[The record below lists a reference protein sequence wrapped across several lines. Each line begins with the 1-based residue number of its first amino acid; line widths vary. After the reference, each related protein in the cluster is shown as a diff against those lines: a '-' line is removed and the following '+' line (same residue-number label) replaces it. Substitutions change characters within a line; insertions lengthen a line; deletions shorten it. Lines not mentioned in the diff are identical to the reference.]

1 MKYWCQGC
9 DEERSGEWINF
20 RPFGPFSPPRRIFAC
35 ECCGEPLVEAGEC
48 IYCGEPCDPDAEPQL
63 CPECRFD
70 LEKVI
75 NRVINSLSTGEDG
88 ENPTI
93 EDKINALY
101 ALASLM
107 DVMRE
112 EMERQVIRDAKRG
125 NAAKNKQQHKNDPH

>member
-9 DEERSGEWINF
+9 DDERSGEWVNF

-63 CPECRFD
+63 CPECRFE
-70 LEKVI
+70 LEEVI
-75 NRVINSLSTGEDG
+75 NRLINSLSTGQSTS
-88 ENPTI
+88 ENAGKSTI
-93 EDKINALY
+93 DALF

-107 DVMRE
+107 DVKRE

-125 NAAKNKQQHKNDPH
+125 NAAKNKQQHQNDQH